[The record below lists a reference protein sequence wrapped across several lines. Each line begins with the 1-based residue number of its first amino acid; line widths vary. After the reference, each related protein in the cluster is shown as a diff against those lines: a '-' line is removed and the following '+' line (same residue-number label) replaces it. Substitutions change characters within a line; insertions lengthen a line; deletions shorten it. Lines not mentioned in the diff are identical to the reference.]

1 MKKALIIIII
11 ILILILI
18 PLVFNVPED
27 FKYDE
32 CIKEISKVEDL
43 TNLTWEKYNEAKK
56 ICDKKR
62 GEYTNDKAANVFNR
76 IFSRRILF
84 KIAKA
89 IL

>member
-18 PLVFNVPED
+18 PLVFKVPED

-43 TNLTWEKYNEAKK
+43 TNLT
-56 ICDKKR
+56 
-62 GEYTNDKAANVFNR
+62 
-76 IFSRRILF
+76 
-84 KIAKA
+84 
-89 IL
+89 